1 MKKGFALIE
10 LLLVIAIL
18 SLIVSVIIPVSYD
31 LYTFYI
37 ETHEIEKFVIFLSGI
52 KRESF
57 LYNRENVIHE
67 KNGIIYVNDKS
78 IRDFN
83 FKFQI
88 DSPIIFFKNG
98 TSSGGIIKIITN
110 KNAYKIQVSSPLGE
124 IHYEKM

>member
-31 LYTFYI
+31 LYISYI
-37 ETHEIEKFVIFLSGI
+37 ETHEIEKFVIFLSRI

-88 DSPIIFFKNG
+88 DSPLVFYKNG
-98 TSSGGIIKIITN
+98 TSSGGTIKIITN

>member
-1 MKKGFALIE
+1 MNKGFTLIE

-31 LYTFYI
+31 LYISYI
-37 ETHEIEKFVIFLSGI
+37 ETHEIEKFVVILSGI
-52 KRESF
+52 RRESF

-67 KNGIIYVNDKS
+67 KNGIIYVNDRA

-88 DSPIIFFKNG
+88 DSPVIFYKNG
-98 TSSGGIIKIITN
+98 TSSGGIIKIIAN
-110 KNAYKIQVSSPLGE
+110 KNSYKIQVSSPLGE